1 MSIEKKSNFIRVG
14 PGAGFFP
21 DVGSGFFLSTNG
33 SGSSFFS
40 KADPDPSKTHPD
52 PQPLNILTH
61 RRYIKIRKGVANI
74 EIISH
79 GNRSDS

>member
-1 MSIEKKSNFIRVG
+1 MSG
-14 PGAGFFP
+14 P
-21 DVGSGFFLSTNG
+21 D
-33 SGSSFFS
+33 FFS
-40 KADPDPSKTHPD
+40 RLMDPDPVFSRKADPDPSKTHPD

-74 EIISH
+74 EIISN